1 MMLLEG
7 KSVIITGAGSGV
19 GRAASLIFARNGARL
34 ICADVVADRN
44 VETVALVQGEGGTA
58 QAVTCDVSRE
68 DQVIAAVQAAVAAYG
83 RLDIMFNNAGIATTM
98 QGSATIGFADTT
110 DADYDRLANVNFRGT
125 VNGCR
130 QAIRQFLAQGDK
142 RGVIVNTASVAGLIG
157 WGGAIY
163 GGTKGAVI
171 QLTRSLAIEY
181 AGQGIRVN
189 SVCPAGMAT
198 NFGIPLEVG
207 YRQVSDQEKEI
218 YANLHPLGRPIDPED
233 VANAAMFLASDL
245 AKNITGVSVP
255 VDGGLV
261 AG

>member
-1 MMLLEG
+1 MLLEG

-19 GRAASLIFARNGARL
+19 GRAAALIFARNGAKI
-34 ICADVVADRN
+34 ICADVVAERN
-44 VETVALVQGEGGTA
+44 NETVELVRAEGGAA
-58 QAVTCDVSRE
+58 QDVLCDVSDE
-68 DQVIAAVQAAVAAYG
+68 AQVKAAVEAAVAAYG
-83 RLDIMFNNAGIATTM
+83 RLDVMFNNAGIATTI

-130 QAIRQFLAQGDK
+130 QAIRQFLAQGDNE
-142 RGVIVNTASVAGLIG
+142 GVIVNTASVAGLIG

-181 AGQGIRVN
+181 AKHGVRVN

-198 NFGIPLEVG
+198 NFGIPLEAG
-207 YRQVSDQEKEI
+207 YRQVSDKEKEI
-218 YANLHPLGRPIDPED
+218 YGKLHPLGRPIDPED

-245 AKNITGVSVP
+245 AKNITGVAVP

-261 AG
+261 AA